1 MAEPD
6 ILEKLKEL
14 TADERLSVAEAAL
27 RLIRQDLQKTTQWKS
42 VEEKNRQLAR
52 AAKALLP
59 DYKSRG
65 ELTVFTAL
73 DSEDFCA
80 KG

>member
-1 MAEPD
+1 MTQID

-14 TADERLSVAEAAL
+14 TAAERLSVAEAAL
-27 RLIRQDLQKTTQWKS
+27 RLVREDLQDITKS
-42 VEEKNRQLAR
+42 TAAIEKKQELAK
-52 AAKALLP
+52 AARALLP
-59 DYKSRG
+59 DYKCGG

-80 KG
+80 KV

>member
-1 MAEPD
+1 MAELD
-6 ILEKLKEL
+6 LLEKLKEL
-14 TADERLSVAEAAL
+14 TAAERLSVAEAAL
-27 RLIRQDLQKTTQWKS
+27 RLIREDLGKTTQPGTVK
-42 VEEKNRQLAR
+42 EEKQKLAK

-59 DYKSRG
+59 DYKSGG
-65 ELTVFTAL
+65 ELTVFTSL